1 MIILLVGLI
10 WAKDPKPIIKYK
22 KETEIDFEG
31 LEIEGELLKPM
42 GTVIR
47 DRKIAPFNPLISLR
61 TDFNQ
66 DIKQSA
72 HDIK

>member
-1 MIILLVGLI
+1 MIIFLI
-10 WAKDPKPIIKYK
+10 GIALAKEPEAIIKYK

-42 GTVIR
+42 GSVIS
-47 DRKIAPFNPLISLR
+47 DRKVAPFNPLISLR

-66 DIKQSA
+66 EIIKSA

>member
-1 MIILLVGLI
+1 MIIFLI
-10 WAKDPKPIIKYK
+10 GMVFAKDPEPVIKYK

-42 GTVIR
+42 GSVIR
-47 DRKIAPFNPLISLR
+47 DRKVAPFNPLLSLR

-66 DIKQSA
+66 EIKQSA
-72 HDIK
+72 LEIK

>member
-1 MIILLVGLI
+1 MIIFLTGLVF
-10 WAKDPKPIIKYK
+10 AKEPEPVIKYK

-42 GTVIR
+42 GSVIR
-47 DRKIAPFNPLISLR
+47 DRKVAPFNPLISLR

-66 DIKQSA
+66 EIIKSA
-72 HDIK
+72 HEIK